1 MLSKFPGKCRKQRL
15 VVGSKRRVGN
25 VQLEARAKGAERV

>member
-1 MLSKFPGKCRKQRL
+1 MLSDFLGNCSKGKL

>member
-1 MLSKFPGKCRKQRL
+1 MQENVGNGDL
-15 VVGSKRRVGN
+15 VVGSKRKVGN